1 MNTEHKPE
9 LQNVIGNDPS
19 LLERQQARMKWQQQ
33 QQQCFYN
40 GNDHH
45 MQNMFTISN
54 IIDIVKPDPGILDE
68 GWAGF
73 DGVAYDDHHQLGYN
87 NNNIGYMNQNN
98 VVNVTPLGVVDQTF
112 PRGNSASASATTASV
127 SVSPKKRK
135 SDTKGQSLQ
144 VVTTEK
150 EKKIKGC
157 SAEEGDSKITH
168 QNSNNDT
175 KEASTN
181 TSSKDK
187 SKVTE
192 VQKPDYI
199 HVRARRGQAT
209 DSHSLAERVRRE
221 KISERMKYLQDLV
234 PGCNKITGKAG
245 MLDEI
250 INYVQSLQKQVE
262 FLSMKLAS
270 VNPELDFNIDSVF
283 LKEMFQSTTSE
294 FPALGCSL
302 ERANSAYFQLNTLD
316 QVMSYPGLDV
326 GVHSAEMAL
335 RRNISAPISMPETFM
350 DSSCF
355 NQIQP
360 TAHWDADLQNLYK
373 MEFEQGTL
381 IPFQSHQFTGSNEGS
396 NLKMEM

>member
-1 MNTEHKPE
+1 MSHE
-9 LQNVIGNDPS
+9 LRNDPS
-19 LLERQQARMKWQQQ
+19 LLQRQQARMKWQQQ
-33 QQQCFYN
+33 QQSFFN
-40 GNDHH
+40 GSDHA
-45 MQNMFTISN
+45 MQNMFATSMLLAQTHETFSDLLSGHN
-54 IIDIVKPDPGILDE
+54 GLDIVKPDPGLMED
-68 GWAGF
+68 WAGF
-73 DGVAYDDHHQLGYN
+73 GDHLSN
-87 NNNIGYMNQNN
+87 GYMNQNS
-98 VVNVTPLGVVDQTF
+98 TPLGADQSSVH
-112 PRGNSASASATTASV
+112 GNYVSVSTSVTV

-135 SDTKGQSLQ
+135 ADKRQSLQ
-144 VVTTEK
+144 VVAEK
-150 EKKIKGC
+150 GKKLKGC
-157 SAEEGDSKITH
+157 AEEGDSKITH
-168 QNSNNDT
+168 QNSSNSDKATGDNKSSNS

-187 SKVTE
+187 SKVSE

-262 FLSMKLAS
+262 FLSMKLAT
-270 VNPELDFNIDSVF
+270 VNPELDFNIDNVF
-283 LKEMFQSTTSE
+283 VKEMFQPSTSE
-294 FPALGCSL
+294 FQGLGCTS
-302 ERANSAYFQLNTLD
+302 ETPNPAYFQLNSLD
-316 QVMSYPGLDV
+316 QVYCGLDT
-326 GVHSAEMAL
+326 GINSAEMAL
-335 RRNISAPISMPETFM
+335 RSISSPMSIPETFM

-360 TAHWDADLQNLYK
+360 SAMWDGDLQNLYK
-373 MEFEQGTL
+373 MEFEQGIL
-381 IPFQSHQFTGSNEGS
+381 IPIQSHQYTGSNEGS